1 METIMAFAV
10 GGMVAGAVY
19 LFLSRQLLRVL
30 FGVILLSNAVNVA
43 ILLVGRLTP
52 GQAPL
57 IGKGQEVLG
66 QGLANPLP
74 QALILT
80 AIVIGFGLLSFVL
93 ALVYRGYQELGTLD
107 SSQMRTAEPE
117 DAR

>member
-1 METIMAFAV
+1 METIMALAV

-19 LFLSRQLLRVL
+19 LFLSRQMLRVL

-43 ILLVGRLTP
+43 ILTVGRLTP
-52 GQAPL
+52 GQPPL
-57 IGKGQEVLG
+57 IDGAAGVLERG
-66 QGLANPLP
+66 VSNPLP

-93 ALVYRGYQELGTLD
+93 VLAWRAYQEMGTLD
-107 SSQMRTAEPE
+107 TSSMRVAEPE
-117 DAR
+117 EGA